1 MTFSEGITWRGLAG
15 VARLAWLA
23 KVRLSFLCLGLT
35 RRSPLLSYQ
44 ALKDTLRDLSYAFC
58 DLKLNGTKESSEG
71 RGKMTIFF
79 RGDGD
84 H

>member
-1 MTFSEGITWRGLAG
+1 MGFVVLRMA
-15 VARLAWLA
+15 
-23 KVRLSFLCLGLT
+23 
-35 RRSPLLSYQ
+35 SPLLSYQ

-58 DLKLNGTKESSEG
+58 DFKLNGTKESSGEG
-71 RGKMTIFF
+71 RGKITTFF